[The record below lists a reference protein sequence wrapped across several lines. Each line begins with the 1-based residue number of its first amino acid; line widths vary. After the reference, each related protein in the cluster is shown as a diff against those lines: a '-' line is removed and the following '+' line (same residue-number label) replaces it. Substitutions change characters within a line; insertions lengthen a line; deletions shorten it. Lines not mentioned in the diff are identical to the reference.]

1 MKKSQLKRIIKE
13 EISFILG
20 PWPDGD
26 PNKPFDKDF
35 EIIFNAK
42 NPNAG
47 KFLKQIGKILFKNK
61 IEVEHNNTM
70 DASGK
75 YKIIIKKPTAHVL
88 DAIFDMLPPS
98 GVVDAMGWYLGESIS
113 KPTNPLKQI
122 IKEEIRKV
130 LKEAFGDPI
139 AQKLEKMGG
148 LSSRWRSFWKTMS
161 NQYDIAWD
169 KLPKGSFRKIK
180 SPNEAKKG
188 MAFYVVNNEKP
199 NPFANRRSYW
209 GRTIPSGVL
218 AVTLDGKIQYY
229 HGRTEGITSKAAGVS
244 TGDVVGQAPKGTAQ
258 VKKIAEIAD
267 EIYLFDLGAFRGGTK
282 ALKAARAELKLGKDI
297 FKDDRAFK
305 KANMER
311 YRDLLAAKIGT
322 KSHVDR
328 IMAEIVKLTNEY
340 ITTGF
345 QAGKKGK
352 RYRGSIVV
360 DINGKENQLSDIAS
374 NMQQALRT
382 YERYIGY
389 VNDVEQDKKDGYT
402 SGYSKGAVKR
412 EALDLKE
419 YLLKLKKGNVTW

>member
-1 MKKSQLKRIIKE
+1 MKKSQLKK
-13 EISFILG
+13 L
-20 PWPDGD
+20 
-26 PNKPFDKDF
+26 
-35 EIIFNAK
+35 
-42 NPNAG
+42 
-47 KFLKQIGKILFKNK
+47 
-61 IEVEHNNTM
+61 
-70 DASGK
+70 
-75 YKIIIKKPTAHVL
+75 
-88 DAIFDMLPPS
+88 
-98 GVVDAMGWYLGESIS
+98 
-113 KPTNPLKQI
+113 

-139 AQKLEKMGG
+139 AQKLNKMSG
-148 LSSRWRSFWKTMS
+148 LTTRWRSFWKKMAT
-161 NQYDIAWD
+161 QYDIAWD

-180 SPNEAKKG
+180 SPAEAKKG
-188 MAFYVVNNEKP
+188 MAFYVVNHDKP
-199 NPFANRRSYW
+199 NPFANQRALW
-209 GRTIPSGVL
+209 GRTIPAGVL

-229 HGRTEGITSKAAGVS
+229 HGRTEGITSKGP
-244 TGDVVGQAPKGTAQ
+244 GRKPDDIVGQAPKGTAQ
-258 VKKIAEIAD
+258 IKKLTEIAD
-267 EIYLFDLGAFRGGTK
+267 EIYLFDLEAFRGGTK
-282 ALKAARAELKLGKDI
+282 ALKAARAELKLGKDV
-297 FKDDRAFK
+297 FKDDK
-305 KANMER
+305 KFRQANMSR